1 MTLEGTM
8 YEPSRQFLSCHV
20 AGFSH
25 WYGLELSGDMKPGDK
40 LELQAEPDNPYDPNA
55 VAVLYKGT
63 KIGYVPADEN
73 GVISQLLY
81 FGHGEMF
88 SAIISS
94 VRLDQHPENMV
105 HMIVYVT
112 DARKAAGAGDP
123 VF

>member
-1 MTLEGTM
+1 MSYELVRVVVCGGPFAYDNWVTRGGSYWPEEGQLQ
-8 YEPSRQFLSCHV
+8 EV
-20 AGFSH
+20 A
-25 WYGLELSGDMKPGDK
+25 PGDGC
-40 LELQAEPDNPYDPNA
+40 EEMM
-55 VAVLYKGT
+55 
-63 KIGYVPADEN
+63 DEN